1 MDFKWV
7 LKVGFVE
14 KYGLRCGKYH
24 CIFVIEQGLGPGIED
39 IECQGDT
46 PEQNDDPTQICFN
59 IGSK

>member
-1 MDFKWV
+1 MSFFKRG
-7 LKVGFVE
+7 LKVGLAE
-14 KYGLRCGKYH
+14 KYGQ
-24 CIFVIEQGLGPGIED
+24 CIFVIEQGLGPAIED

>member
-1 MDFKWV
+1 MG
-7 LKVGFVE
+7 LAE
-14 KYGLRCGKYH
+14 KYGQ
-24 CIFVIEQGLGPGIED
+24 CIFVIEQGLGPAIED